1 MYNDIIFTEFDLT
14 FENITLCPIPRSG
27 LRSNRE
33 NKHVTVI
40 IKHYYLLGYARGES
54 NIRDN

>member
-14 FENITLCPIPRSG
+14 FENITLYPIPRSG

-33 NKHVTVI
+33 KKHENVI
-40 IKHYYLLGYARGES
+40 RKHYYLLGYARWES
-54 NIRDN
+54 NIRDK